1 MEERTASNPAGGFQ
15 GAGEAG
21 SRAGESLSSGLAE
34 RVSRRA
40 PARAS
45 AGVGR
50 GWDAGEGAASQHT
63 GEFSAF
69 WPTTPALRP
78 RRLVRERCG
87 QRGRGLEGRRPCW
100 RAAVALCGV
109 VCSTP
114 PRPLHPSAP
123 PAPLAPLHLLHG
135 AQLRLTL
142 CAFIPATVPWHG
154 LEFPE
159 APACTCIFSCGRRGG
174 LWSHGPCQAPP
185 SAAHAFALNRG
196 VCGALPEQALPL
208 AVLHR
213 GKVKVL
219 PESLTAP
226 LTWCE
231 PCISLE
237 PGSLS
242 SGLCGQSWY
251 LPLSKPGHGPC
262 PARTEA

>member
-1 MEERTASNPAGGFQ
+1 MAGGGTRGANYFSLSLSRTATAAGEEGAFERVEERTASNPAGGFQ

-78 RRLVRERCG
+78 RRLVPERCG

-114 PRPLHPSAP
+114 PRPLHPSRPFTCCTGPSSVSLRALSFLRLSPGTASSSQRRLPAPASLAAGCGEDSGRTGRARLLPVCRARVRPEPRGLRGPPRAGP
-123 PAPLAPLHLLHG
+123 PARSSTQGEGQGSSRVFDSSPHVV
-135 AQLRLTL
+135 R
-142 CAFIPATVPWHG
+142 
-154 LEFPE
+154 
-159 APACTCIFSCGRRGG
+159 
-174 LWSHGPCQAPP
+174 
-185 SAAHAFALNRG
+185 
-196 VCGALPEQALPL
+196 
-208 AVLHR
+208 AV
-213 GKVKVL
+213 
-219 PESLTAP
+219 
-226 LTWCE
+226 
-231 PCISLE
+231 
-237 PGSLS
+237 
-242 SGLCGQSWY
+242 Y
-251 LPLSKPGHGPC
+251 
-262 PARTEA
+262 

>member
-1 MEERTASNPAGGFQ
+1 MAGGGTRGANYFSLSLSRTATAAGEEGAFERVEERTASNPAGGFQ

-50 GWDAGEGAASQHT
+50 GWDAGEGAASPHT
-63 GEFSAF
+63 GELVPSG
-69 WPTTPALRP
+69 P
-78 RRLVRERCG
+78 RLPPCG
-87 QRGRGLEGRRPCW
+87 LGGWSGRGAVSGAGAS
-100 RAAVALCGV
+100 RAGALAGGQLSRSAGWCAAP
-109 VCSTP
+109 T
-114 PRPLHPSAP
+114 AP

-159 APACTCIFSCGRRGG
+159 APACTCIFSCGVRGG

-185 SAAHAFALNRG
+185 
-196 VCGALPEQALPL
+196 CLP
-208 AVLHR
+208 
-213 GKVKVL
+213 
-219 PESLTAP
+219 
-226 LTWCE
+226 
-231 PCISLE
+231 
-237 PGSLS
+237 
-242 SGLCGQSWY
+242 
-251 LPLSKPGHGPC
+251 
-262 PARTEA
+262 RTRSP